1 MGSAMLRQ
9 YYLYLRL
16 LLAKA
21 MDSMSHGIGAAP
33 PRERCAAGYT
43 DLVLVERPRGAAAN
57 IYNDLFLFFGNAATR
72 VHGRLWVGSAMNA
85 TDAHFVRSVPIV
97 GIVNVTPEVPRFFEG
112 EGVRYHQ
119 IVVRDDRGCEISR
132 GVFEDA
138 ARFIDATLAA
148 HPNGHVLVHCF
159 VGRSRSVAI
168 CCYYMM
174 TRHRMSFDRC
184 YRDLAEKRPFVRINE
199 RFAAALRAM

>member
-1 MGSAMLRQ
+1 MLHQ

-21 MDSMSHGIGAAP
+21 MDSMVNGIGSPP
-33 PRERCAAGYT
+33 PRERCDQAYNE
-43 DLVLVERPRGAAAN
+43 LVIIERPRSVVYN
-57 IYNDLFLFFGNAATR
+57 VYNDAFLFFGHAATR
-72 VHGRLWVGSAMNA
+72 VHDRLWVGSAMNA
-85 TDAHFVRSVPIV
+85 TDAHFVRSLPVA

-119 IVVRDDRGCEISR
+119 ILVRDDRGCEIPR
-132 GVFEDA
+132 ELFEGA
-138 ARFIDATLAA
+138 ARFIDQRLREEPT
-148 HPNGHVLVHCF
+148 GHVLVHCF

-174 TRHRMSFDRC
+174 TRHGQSFERC
-184 YRDLAEKRPFVRINE
+184 YRELAEKRPFVRINE
-199 RFAAALRAM
+199 RFTEALRRV